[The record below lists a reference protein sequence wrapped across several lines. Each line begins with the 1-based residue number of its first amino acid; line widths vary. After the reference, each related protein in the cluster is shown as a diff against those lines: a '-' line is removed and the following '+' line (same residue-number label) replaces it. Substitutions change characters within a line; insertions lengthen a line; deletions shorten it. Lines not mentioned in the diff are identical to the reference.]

1 MQGELIVTWRLT
13 VTMPIMTDA
22 GFGYGF
28 NITDELGGPVVSF
41 MYKTRDDAKNAA
53 VNALS
58 LIQNAISVQGY
69 QASSR

>member
-1 MQGELIVTWRLT
+1 MTWRST
-13 VTMPIMTDA
+13 ATMPIMNEA

-28 NITDELGGPVVSF
+28 NITDELGRPVVSF

-53 VNALS
+53 ANALS

-69 QASSR
+69 PPSARR